1 MFDRWPLPAWLDWTL
16 PPDVPVAG
24 MLVCAPL
31 VVAFLAAAAALPLLI
46 LMDRA
51 NLARFVW
58 HPPLFSL
65 ALYCL
70 IFGLLGLW
78 LLPR

>member
-1 MFDRWPLPAWLDWTL
+1 MPTWLDWTL

-31 VVAFLAAAAALPLLI
+31 VVAFLAAAVALPLLV

-65 ALYCL
+65 GLYGL